1 MTDESATPVQS
12 AFVDKANKAWRALV
26 ASYLGLMLVLLLQT
40 FSNKP
45 EGLNDLVMILLV
57 GLGMWMLKVLPLL
70 LFIPG
75 LLKRSH
81 KAASWLAYVMMLYFV
96 LAVLL
101 VFSPGAGL
109 WGWLMVLT
117 SLSIFLSSLLYTRWQ
132 KRVEAGL

>member
-1 MTDESATPVQS
+1 MTDESVVPAPS
-12 AFVDKANKAWRALV
+12 AFANKAKKAWQALV

-45 EGLNDLVMILLV
+45 DGLDDLMMILLA
-57 GLGMWMLKVLPLL
+57 GLGMWLFKVLPLL

-75 LLKRSH
+75 LIKRSH
-81 KAASWLAYVMMLYFV
+81 KAASWLAYVIMLYFV
-96 LAVLL
+96 LSVLL
-101 VFSPGAGL
+101 VFSPGSSV